1 MAAEGTAPHLS
12 VNVISMDLVAHM
24 VAFGPVSD
32 ETEHTTAYAL
42 DIVMKHAKE
51 AAAFVKAL
59 TACSQRVG
67 KATPVSVG
75 STRRPPDVVGQ
86 LQVMHVR

>member
-1 MAAEGTAPHLS
+1 MLCVCVPANLTIVCSFQMAAEGTAPHLS

-51 AAAFVKAL
+51 AAAFVKAM
-59 TACSQRVG
+59 
-67 KATPVSVG
+67 KIPI
-75 STRRPPDVVGQ
+75 
-86 LQVMHVR
+86 

>member
-1 MAAEGTAPHLS
+1 MS

-51 AAAFVKAL
+51 AAAFVKAM
-59 TACSQRVG
+59 
-67 KATPVSVG
+67 KIPI
-75 STRRPPDVVGQ
+75 
-86 LQVMHVR
+86 